1 MKKEVS
7 LSRMNR
13 GQPFWKQPTGIVVL
27 GLGGVMLLATGW
39 MAFSRLGPSPSSTE
53 AYAPAKRIDENA
65 LVAANAERPG
75 GTAPAATPSTNAVEA
90 SADDAPAGAEA
101 AEPASD
107 KPDEGRFDPDE
118 ILGEAERAI
127 EEAAEAVEEAV
138 EGTDDKPNQ

>member
-1 MKKEVS
+1 
-7 LSRMNR
+7 MNH
-13 GQPFWKQPTGIVVL
+13 GQPPFWKQPTGIVLL

-39 MAFSRLGPSPSSTE
+39 MAFSRLGPSPAQE

-75 GTAPAATPSTNAVEA
+75 GTAAPAAPSANAVEA
-90 SADDAPAGAEA
+90 SADDAPPAAEPP
-101 AEPASD
+101 EPASD